1 VEDIFYGGVARKPLS
16 IVGKRSG
23 GIMTAP
29 VLYHVVCAAPPA
41 LDAAALVGLAHERGW
56 HVCAV
61 ATPHAARWLD
71 LGALEQLTGH
81 PVRSQYKLPHEPDV
95 LPPADA
101 MLVAPATFNT
111 INKWAA
117 GISDTLALG
126 LITEA
131 IGMGLPLVAVP
142 HLNDAQSRHP
152 AFDTSVTVLRD
163 AGVVVMPRQ
172 EDHPPAALWQEALD
186 TLRQRLNTGAH
197 RGF

>member
-1 VEDIFYGGVARKPLS
+1 
-16 IVGKRSG
+16 
-23 GIMTAP
+23 MTAP
-29 VLYHVVCAAPPA
+29 VLYAVVCAAPPA
-41 LDAAALVGLAHERGW
+41 LDCTTLVGMAQERGW
-56 HVCAV
+56 DVCVV

-71 LGALEQLTGH
+71 LEKLEHVTGH

-117 GISDTLALG
+117 GISDTLAVG

-142 HLNDAQSRHP
+142 HLNDAQARHP
-152 AFDTSVTVLRD
+152 AFDASVAILRD
-163 AGVVVMPRQ
+163 AGVVVMSRQ
-172 EDHPPAALWQEALD
+172 DEHPAWQEALD
-186 TLRQRLNTGAH
+186 MLDTLR
-197 RGF
+197 

>member
-1 VEDIFYGGVARKPLS
+1 
-16 IVGKRSG
+16 
-23 GIMTAP
+23 MTAP

-41 LDAAALVGLAHERGW
+41 LDTAALVRLARERAW
-56 HVCAV
+56 DVCVV

-71 LGALEQLTGH
+71 LGKLEHLTGH
-81 PVRSQYKLPHEPDV
+81 PVRSTYKLPHEPDV

-152 AFDTSVTVLRD
+152 AFDASVTVLRD
-163 AGVVVMPRQ
+163 AGVIVMPTQ
-172 EDHPPAALWQEALD
+172 HEQPAWPDALD
-186 TLRQRLNTGAH
+186 ALDAAHKEHQESRQGR
-197 RGF
+197 

>member
-1 VEDIFYGGVARKPLS
+1 MK
-16 IVGKRSG
+16 
-23 GIMTAP
+23 AP

-41 LDAAALVGLAHERGW
+41 LDAATLVGSARERGW
-56 HVCAV
+56 EVCVV
-61 ATPHAARWLD
+61 ATPHAYTWLD
-71 LGALEQLTGH
+71 VVKLEELTGH

-131 IGMGLPLVAVP
+131 IGMELPLVAVP
-142 HLNDAQSRHP
+142 HLNDAQARHP
-152 AFDTSVTVLRD
+152 AFDSSVAILRD
-163 AGVVVMPRQ
+163 AGVVVTSRQ
-172 EDHPPAALWQEALD
+172 DQRPADDAWQHALD
-186 TLRQRLNTGAH
+186 LLDTMRNEP
-197 RGF
+197 